1 MSYICSL
8 LLVSYTCRLTLVPY
22 ILVSDICVGVN
33 CFSQRRSGRRFREDG
48 VDALQRVLGAE
59 GAFSDG
65 GDAAFRADAEGAFGD
80 ACGVAVQV
88 LESQIFLVLPGRELD
103 GGGEDIGT
111 LMLKGIGQWT
121 RCGDDAPAG
130 GEVEAG
136 DASFIA
142 KSGYV
147 GVEGAALKK
156 CALHVC
162 MCTVCLSSCVLRI
175 FLRGALVF
183 ASFVCLCALYVF
195 LRGTLYV
202 YVLDWTSHFYP
213 SCISCFMSYIV
224 WSYSPSP
231 HSQDTSKIINY
242 TNLVLRLGQVFVFL
256 LSLSLFSWSTLLDG
270 AWRGEG
276 TCYLGGASGWRA
288 CEGL

>member
-33 CFSQRRSGRRFREDG
+33 CFTQRRNGRRFREDG

-59 GAFSDG
+59 GAFSEG

-111 LMLKGIGQWT
+111 LMLTGIGQWT
-121 RCGDDAPAG
+121 RCGGDAPAA

-136 DASFIA
+136 DALYIA

-147 GVEGAALKK
+147 GVEDKALKK
-156 CALHVC
+156 CALRVC
-162 MCTVCLSSCVLRI
+162 MCTVCLSLRLTPLFTWYACLCVLY
-175 FLRGALVF
+175 VF
-183 ASFVCLCALYVF
+183 ASYMSFYVV
-195 LRGTLYV
+195 R
-202 YVLDWTSHFYP
+202 
-213 SCISCFMSYIV
+213 FMS
-224 WSYSPSP
+224 
-231 HSQDTSKIINY
+231 TS
-242 TNLVLRLGQVFVFL
+242 
-256 LSLSLFSWSTLLDG
+256 
-270 AWRGEG
+270 
-276 TCYLGGASGWRA
+276 
-288 CEGL
+288 

>member
-121 RCGDDAPAG
+121 RCGGDAPAG

-136 DASFIA
+136 DALYIA

-147 GVEGAALKK
+147 GVGGGVGLKAYRSDK
-156 CALHVC
+156 
-162 MCTVCLSSCVLRI
+162 
-175 FLRGALVF
+175 
-183 ASFVCLCALYVF
+183 
-195 LRGTLYV
+195 
-202 YVLDWTSHFYP
+202 
-213 SCISCFMSYIV
+213 
-224 WSYSPSP
+224 SPNANSP
-231 HSQDTSKIINY
+231 DIGESPWG
-242 TNLVLRLGQVFVFL
+242 L
-256 LSLSLFSWSTLLDG
+256 STLLPQSC
-270 AWRGEG
+270 ANLWKVQRKSAIS
-276 TCYLGGASGWRA
+276 CYQSTRRNSPIL
-288 CEGL
+288 